1 MQIKFLPRH
10 RKIKLIITE
19 ISKVTCSS
27 SQKQNYCECFIS
39 AAIVQDLLQSEFVK
53 PRERQSISTL
63 NLYVNLLLDLAE
75 KENSIDRQLEK
86 ILLSANNMNVISD
99 YYYLVANL
107 LRLKVSLIQ
116 EKTVQVFN
124 FPLFRC
130 LNATNT

>member
-53 PRERQSISTL
+53 PREQQSISTL

-75 KENSIDRQLEK
+75 KENSIDRQMEK

-107 LRLKVSLIQ
+107 LRLKVSLIK
-116 EKTVQVFN
+116 EKTVSGV
-124 FPLFRC
+124 
-130 LNATNT
+130 